1 MSLTYDKI
9 YILSSRVSPDDAIA
23 QATTNSNCG
32 SDHLMV
38 SFNRTFPWK
47 LEKSCSK
54 NISLQIPGG
63 SAQGI
68 ATNFQENP
76 AGATT
81 DPTLNKVCGRFLG
94 TQAATAG
101 ASVCSKLI
109 QIIMSNFLQLVCSNT
124 YSIFCLQ
131 SNY

>member
-1 MSLTYDKI
+1 MY
-9 YILSSRVSPDDAIA
+9 
-23 QATTNSNCG
+23 
-32 SDHLMV
+32 
-38 SFNRTFPWK
+38 
-47 LEKSCSK
+47 K
-54 NISLQIPGG
+54 NVALQIPGG

-109 QIIMSNFLQLVCSNT
+109 QIIMFNF
-124 YSIFCLQ
+124 
-131 SNY
+131 